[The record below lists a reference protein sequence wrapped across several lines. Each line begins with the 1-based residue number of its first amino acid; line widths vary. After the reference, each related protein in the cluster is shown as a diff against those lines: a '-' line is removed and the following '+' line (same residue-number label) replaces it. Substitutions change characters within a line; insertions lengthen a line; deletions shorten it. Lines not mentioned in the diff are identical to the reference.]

1 MFAVPVDPAT
11 QGACAVGAEYGF
23 VSRFV
28 ADVPDGCD
36 LPGKWRW
43 EWRFSEFVAFPAM
56 HAAHMPGIGIMY
68 MLGSYI
74 KHFVAPKSTAHAK
87 CETDV
92 VFGIVGVLEEL
103 LNFGLGEPDFFV
115 VLVVVS
121 LEVHG
126 CRFARYPVSCD
137 DK

>member
-1 MFAVPVDPAT
+1 MPVDPAT
-11 QGACAVGAEYGF
+11 QGTCAVGADHGF
-23 VSRFV
+23 VGWFV
-28 ADVPDGCD
+28 PDIADGCD

-43 EWRFSEFVAFPAM
+43 EWRFSEFAAFPVM
-56 HAAHMPGIGIMY
+56 HAEHIPGVGIIHV
-68 MLGSYI
+68 LGSYV
-74 KHFVAPKSTAHAK
+74 KHFVAPEAATHAK

-103 LNFGLGEPDFFV
+103 VNFGLREPDFFA